1 MATSKADTF
10 WVTEFTSQLEGYEGV
25 TAQCHN
31 CKQTGGSGE
40 REMMILHA
48 NADTGEKHR
57 RELVRA
63 LHFDV
68 AVDHD
73 LFCCMPIRFVFD
85 PRSCDVFLGRRFFVW
100 GESKEE
106 AAEAEADAEEA
117 EG

>member
-1 MATSKADTF
+1 
-10 WVTEFTSQLEGYEGV
+10 
-25 TAQCHN
+25 
-31 CKQTGGSGE
+31 
-40 REMMILHA
+40 MMILHA